1 MQPASAPSACPRSP
15 AAPAA
20 VSQEHPAS
28 TLTTTGKLIPTLTD
42 PAGKVVKSVAFG
54 PDDTLAA
61 GDFNGATYL
70 WNIATDKVTA
80 TLTAIPAR
88 THTVYR
94 LDIHRKQITFDYL
107 DTVSAHPLWCSSW
120 PAPFSG
126 SWTPTG
132 ITVPASPASS
142 CCGV

>member
-1 MQPASAPSACPRSP
+1 MQPSSAPSACPRSP

-42 PAGKVVKSVAFG
+42 PAGKVVNSVAFG

-70 WNIATDKVTA
+70 WNIATGKVAA

-88 THTVYR
+88 ARTVHQKSQAGTR
-94 LDIHRKQITFDYL
+94 AQAT
-107 DTVSAHPLWCSSW
+107 
-120 PAPFSG
+120 PAA
-126 SWTPTG
+126 
-132 ITVPASPASS
+132 VA
-142 CCGV
+142 V

>member
-42 PAGKVVKSVAFG
+42 PAGKVVNSVASG

-70 WNIATDKVTA
+70 WNIATGKVTA
-80 TLTAIPAR
+80 ALSEALKILRQAHHILAELGDDALAPA
-88 THTVYR
+88 
-94 LDIHRKQITFDYL
+94 
-107 DTVSAHPLWCSSW
+107 
-120 PAPFSG
+120 G
-126 SWTPTG
+126 
-132 ITVPASPASS
+132 
-142 CCGV
+142 